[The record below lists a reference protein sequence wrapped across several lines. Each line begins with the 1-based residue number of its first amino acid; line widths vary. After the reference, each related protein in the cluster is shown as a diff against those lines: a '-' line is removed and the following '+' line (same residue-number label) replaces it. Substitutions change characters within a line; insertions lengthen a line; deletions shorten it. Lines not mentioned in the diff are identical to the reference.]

1 MSRNKINKN
10 TKSNNPTRDSIP
22 WRNCLLALI
31 CGLFLVVGFF
41 GAARQHFSSIDFGIK
56 NSKLRKQIEELEA
69 EQRRML
75 LTKEVV
81 LSPGE
86 IKKSAK
92 KIGFTEMS
100 ASNIEVFRNNPET
113 QQKTELVKKT
123 VDTNPFKESTKA
135 EAVKETVKK
144 EKPALENGSKK
155 KDKAVEVKAKK
166 DTRKPQLAKN

>member
-1 MSRNKINKN
+1 MSRKKI
-10 TKSNNPTRDSIP
+10 TKNPTPKKNARERDPIP
-22 WRNCLLALI
+22 WRQCLLALV

-56 NSKLRKQIEELEA
+56 NSKLRKQVEELEA
-69 EQRRML
+69 EQRRLL

-86 IKKSAK
+86 IKKAAK

-113 QQKTELVKKT
+113 QQKTAANKI
-123 VDTNPFKESTKA
+123 A
-135 EAVKETVKK
+135 EAKPVKETARTDAKK
-144 EKPALENGSKK
+144 ETTASQKDVKK
-155 KDKAVEVKAKK
+155 KDKPSDLKDKK
-166 DTRKPQLAKN
+166 DKPKAQLAKK

>member
-1 MSRNKINKN
+1 MSRKKITKN
-10 TKSNNPTRDSIP
+10 TTPKKNGGERDPIP
-22 WRNCLLALI
+22 WRRCLLTLI

-56 NSKLRKQIEELEA
+56 NSKLRKQVEELEA

-75 LTKEVV
+75 LMKEVV

-100 ASNIEVFRNNPET
+100 ASNIEVFRNDAET
-113 QQKTELVKKT
+113 QQKAPAKKT
-123 VDTNPFKESTKA
+123 TDAKNVNKVSNT
-135 EAVKETVKK
+135 EALKK
-144 EKPALENGSKK
+144 EQAALGKDVKK
-155 KDKAVEVKAKK
+155 KDKPTEIK
-166 DTRKPQLAKN
+166 DKSKTQLAKK

>member
-1 MSRNKINKN
+1 MSRKKITKNPTPKKN
-10 TKSNNPTRDSIP
+10 TRERDPIP
-22 WRNCLLALI
+22 WRQCLLALV

-56 NSKLRKQIEELEA
+56 NSKLRKQVEELEA
-69 EQRRML
+69 EQRRLL

-86 IKKSAK
+86 IKKAAK

-113 QQKTELVKKT
+113 HQKTAANKT
-123 VDTNPFKESTKA
+123 AGAKT
-135 EAVKETVKK
+135 VKETARTEAKRETTAS
-144 EKPALENGSKK
+144 EKDAKK
-155 KDKAVEVKAKK
+155 KDKPLEAKEK
-166 DTRKPQLAKN
+166 MVKPQLAKK

>member
-1 MSRNKINKN
+1 MSRNKINK
-10 TKSNNPTRDSIP
+10 TSKSKIPTRDPIP

-69 EQRRML
+69 EKRRML

-123 VDTNPFKESTKA
+123 VDAKPSKENAKA
-135 EAVKETVKK
+135 ETVKETVKK
-144 EKPALENGSKK
+144 EKPAMEKDSKK
-155 KDKAVEVKAKK
+155 KEKPAEDKAKK

>member
-10 TKSNNPTRDSIP
+10 TKSNNPTRDPIP

-56 NSKLRKQIEELEA
+56 NSKLRKQIDELEA

-123 VDTNPFKESTKA
+123 VDTKPFKENPKA
-135 EAVKETVKK
+135 EAVKETVKM
-144 EKPALENGSKK
+144 EKPAMENGSKK